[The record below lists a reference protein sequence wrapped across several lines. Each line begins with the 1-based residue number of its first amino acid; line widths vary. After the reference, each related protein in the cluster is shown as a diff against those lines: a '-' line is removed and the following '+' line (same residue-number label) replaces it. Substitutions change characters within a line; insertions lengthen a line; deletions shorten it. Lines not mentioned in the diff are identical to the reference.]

1 VLFFKRTKMFTSS
14 PLALAWTLLL
24 LLGRKEGSS
33 KLPAAG
39 VVQHALPALGLLG
52 LSEGYSITQS
62 MP

>member
-1 VLFFKRTKMFTSS
+1 MFTSS